1 MDPVH
6 PGGQVQEAGSHDTP
20 GAGVDPV
27 HPGGQ
32 VHETGV
38 EPQVPG
44 FPVPVVELQVQ
55 ALTAPAVVEAHV
67 EVHGLES
74 HVGVQLESHV
84 EVHGLE
90 SHVEVHGLVA
100 AKIGD

>member
-38 EPQVPG
+38 ELQVPG

-67 EVHGLES
+67 EVH
-74 HVGVQLESHV
+74 VGVHV
-84 EVHGLE
+84 E

-100 AKIGD
+100 AKIVD